1 MEGNM
6 SKNEKK
12 TFRYTVSF
20 TVETARQMEPEVLE
34 EKAAAVWDNAPTADQ
49 DRKLFVDSY
58 GFSAV
63 KD

>member
-6 SKNEKK
+6 KNEKKTK

-20 TVETARQMEPEVLE
+20 TVETAREMDTWTLE
-34 EKAAAVWDNAPTADQ
+34 EKAAAVWDSAPDQ
-49 DRKLFVDSY
+49 TRKPFTDSY

-63 KD
+63 KR